1 MVFKTK
7 GSGAVNAFGKVK
19 STAFG
24 ETVYG
29 GLNIYRIIVNTVA
42 YCAEIFY
49 IYGACFFIGSECYC
63 AVTCCFESIFG
74 IGGEIEKRK
83 YVYS

>member
-1 MVFKTK
+1 MAFKAE

-19 STAFG
+19 ATAFG

-42 YCAEIFY
+42 YCSEIFY
-49 IYGACFFIGSECYC
+49 IYGTGFFIGSEYYR
-63 AVTCCFESIFG
+63 AVTGCFESIFG

-83 YVYS
+83 DVCF